1 MENKKQTNEN
11 FAKAL
16 FAAALGAAL
25 ADAESE
31 QKKEHKIDFRK
42 KTAELAKPLYES
54 YLGFMDAGFNEK
66 QAFALLMSTQRKGE

>member
-1 MENKKQTNEN
+1 MKNNED

-16 FAAALGAAL
+16 FATALGAAL
-25 ADAESE
+25 ADIERE
-31 QKKEHKIDFRK
+31 QKKEQKIDYRK

-66 QAFALLMSTQRKGE
+66 QAFSLLMSTQRKGE

>member
-1 MENKKQTNEN
+1 MKNNED

-16 FAAALGAAL
+16 LEAALGAAL
-25 ADAESE
+25 ADIESE
-31 QKKEHKIDFRK
+31 QKKEQKKDYRK
-42 KTAELAKPLYES
+42 TAAELAKPLYES